1 MPWQRVFVLCCVK
14 FTSKLSWKIRVLAFA
29 WNTFASLQL
38 HLCRNSRDSLEQ
50 WTLVDEFMGIR
61 VFLTSGAHS
70 SELIC
75 KKELN
80 LFLIFYSYQKA
91 NLDEKRQFRLYL
103 SAVVST
109 CLFFIVFYFFNIFN
123 IAMFGGFL
131 LMALVNVALL
141 LHTSLKVY
149 RLSESTRLS
158 DHAWF
163 ETEKERHSNLQN
175 FPRKRLLLPLCE

>member
-1 MPWQRVFVLCCVK
+1 MLCQIHFETQLENPSSCFCLEYFC
-14 FTSKLSWKIRVLAFA
+14 FTAASFGQKLSRFSWTV
-29 WNTFASLQL
+29 
-38 HLCRNSRDSLEQ
+38 DSC
-50 WTLVDEFMGIR
+50 WRIHGHPWW
-61 VFLTSGAHS
+61 FLTSGAHS

-103 SAVVST
+103 SVVVST

-131 LMALVNVALL
+131 LMALVNVTLL
-141 LHTSLKVY
+141 LHTSPKVY
-149 RLSESTRLS
+149 RLSKSTRLS

-163 ETEKERHSNLQN
+163 EIEKERYSNLQI